1 MDDNTKIL
9 AVEENGQLTKI
20 QIDGSLSQ
28 IMTIITAV
36 LIDLEDANVVTLEK
50 ALNIISDSITAYR
63 KAGQNEE
70 AEQE

>member
-1 MDDNTKIL
+1 MDDNAKIL

-28 IMTIITAV
+28 IMTIITAI

-50 ALNIISDSITAYR
+50 ALNIILDSITAYR
-63 KAGQNEE
+63 KAGKNEE
-70 AEQE
+70 AE